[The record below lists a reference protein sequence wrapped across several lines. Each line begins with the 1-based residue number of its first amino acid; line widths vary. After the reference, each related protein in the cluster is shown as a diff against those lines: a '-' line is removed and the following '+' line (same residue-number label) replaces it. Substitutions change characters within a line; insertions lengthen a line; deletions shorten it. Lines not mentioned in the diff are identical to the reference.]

1 MLVQASR
8 IVCLAILWAT
18 ALISRVDAQPDWCR
32 YAKSNSERTICTT
45 PRLWEI
51 DGCEDGIFNAVRS
64 REVSSRRQ
72 ALEQQERAWVVE
84 RDRCGTDVAC
94 IRSSSIT
101 EPSTYYGSLRPC
113 APHWY
118 SDPCGF
124 SHLDVSLSIGT
135 TGSHVPYESLMRARA
150 VFTPDA
156 ARSGPGHPS
165 SLSRENGKPPVLT
178 SSNPLST
185 LHRRFTCVRL
195 PASCLPGSCP
205 DFSATLTTIAFDDSS
220 LQWLG
225 ACS

>member
-94 IRSSSIT
+94 IAQRYSERALALDPIA
-101 EPSTYYGSLRPC
+101 GSQCRLQTTTTAASKQSPAKRCLAQSELEALALQTRVTTP
-113 APHWY
+113 AT
-118 SDPCGF
+118 
-124 SHLDVSLSIGT
+124 GT
-135 TGSHVPYESLMRARA
+135 IFYAG
-150 VFTPDA
+150 
-156 ARSGPGHPS
+156 RSGWELAAYQPRRVPM
-165 SLSRENGKPPVLT
+165 T
-178 SSNPLST
+178 PL
-185 LHRRFTCVRL
+185 C
-195 PASCLPGSCP
+195 AG
-205 DFSATLTTIAFDDSS
+205 
-220 LQWLG
+220 LG
-225 ACS
+225 MLAVSGRTGWKCF